1 MNQVTMTQEQMA
13 QEIARLTAENAR
25 LAANKGTSHGIKIS
39 AKGGISVYGLGRFP
53 VTLYPN
59 QWLNLIGKTEDIVKF
74 ISANA
79 QQLES
84 LAAEHKASK
93 Q

>member
-39 AKGGISVYGLGRFP
+39 SKGAISVYGLGRFP
-53 VTLYPN
+53 VTLYAS
-59 QWLNLIGKTEDIVKF
+59 QWETLLGKSEDIKAF
-74 ISANA
+74 IISNA
-79 QQLES
+79 QNL
-84 LAAEHKASK
+84 ASK
-93 Q
+93 PQ